1 MAGCLHLTWITS
13 QLNSHYFYEILDTF
27 TREAIKKNLHMENAT
42 NTKKL
47 NLQTAKWFAQNQV
60 AAVAHDFFMCENI
73 LKSSHATVFTSLY
86 ILNLIH
92 L

>member
-1 MAGCLHLTWITS
+1 MIP
-13 QLNSHYFYEILDTF
+13 ILWKLFDSF
-27 TREAIKKNLHMENAT
+27 TRAIKKNLHMENAT

-73 LKSSHATVFTSLY
+73 LKSSHATVFTNLY
-86 ILNLIH
+86 LNFVH
-92 L
+92 LQMNCKTYS